1 MISLY
6 NRAALVG
13 MVAITENERSV
24 QMATNNPTPPNI
36 DQRLEAITQTLE
48 LLAGMQQA
56 NEKAIADLTRIVA
69 PIAQLVIAHE
79 QRLKRLEEPGSEP
92 PSHN

>member
-1 MISLY
+1 M
-6 NRAALVG
+6 
-13 MVAITENERSV
+13 
-24 QMATNNPTPPNI
+24 NI
-36 DQRLEAITQTLE
+36 DERLEAITQTLE
-48 LLAGMQQA
+48 LVAGMQQA

-79 QRLKRLEEPGSEP
+79 ERLKRLEEPGSEP